1 MPTVVSSRALVPIGR
16 RIRNAPEDSDASK
29 AIVLRRK
36 QQDDSEDLSKALIIR
51 PSDDAKDDR
60 QALVL
65 YRKKGAQEM
74 LRELVELYAPPAL

>member
-36 QQDDSEDLSKALIIR
+36 QAGEENEDLSKALIIR
-51 PSDDAKDDR
+51 PSDDGKDDR

-65 YRKKGAQEM
+65 YRKKGGPEA
-74 LRELVELYAPPAL
+74 LRELAGTTMTH